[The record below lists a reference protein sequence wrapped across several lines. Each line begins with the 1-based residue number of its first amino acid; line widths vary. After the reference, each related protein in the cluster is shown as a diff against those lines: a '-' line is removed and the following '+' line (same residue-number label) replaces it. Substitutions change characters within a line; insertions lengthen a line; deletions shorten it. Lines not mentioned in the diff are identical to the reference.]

1 MDQNQQTQKNID
13 WTRGGFPTWGKM
25 LVAVAVVLLLMLVFF
40 RVRNFEVEGNVR
52 YSLEEISEASGL
64 GEGDILMGVNKTST
78 ASRLLVKLPYLEE
91 VVIEKALPGTI
102 RFTVK
107 ECTAEVMAVSE
118 FSTYWLLDEEGKL
131 LEEVEEPDENAASAY
146 PLITGTLLTMPFGG
160 EMAEFDD
167 SARGELAMELLSA
180 VMNTGLS
187 GKISE
192 INVADTTA
200 VYVIYDGR
208 LEVRLGDGSD
218 GEYKLQYLKAVVNE
232 IGEGQKGALDLSFST
247 GETAIFHPIA

>member
-1 MDQNQQTQKNID
+1 MDQNQQNQKNID

-40 RVRNFEVEGNVR
+40 RVRTFEVEGNVR

-64 GEGDILMGVNKTST
+64 SEGDILMGVNKTST

-107 ECTAEVMAVSE
+107 ECTAAAMVASE
-118 FSTYWLLDEEGKL
+118 FSTYWLINEEGKL
-131 LEEVEEPDENAASAY
+131 LEEIDAPDESSDSAY
-146 PLITGTLLTMPFGG
+146 PLINGAVLTMPFGG
-160 EMAEFDD
+160 ETAEFDD
-167 SARGELAMELLSA
+167 TSKGTLAMELLSA
-180 VMNTGLS
+180 VIDTGLS
-187 GKISE
+187 GKVSE
-192 INVADTTA
+192 INVENGASA
-200 VYVIYDGR
+200 YLIYEDR

-218 GEYKLQYLKAVVNE
+218 AAYKLQYLKAVVGE
-232 IGEGQKGALDLSFST
+232 IGTEQKGALDLSFST